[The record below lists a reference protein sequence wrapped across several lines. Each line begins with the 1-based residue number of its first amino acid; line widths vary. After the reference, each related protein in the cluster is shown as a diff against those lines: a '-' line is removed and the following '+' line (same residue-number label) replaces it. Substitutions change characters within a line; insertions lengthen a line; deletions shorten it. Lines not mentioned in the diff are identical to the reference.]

1 MPALESGKRVI
12 PDRFTDATY
21 AYQSGGRGV
30 SSEKVALLEDFVQGS
45 LRPDM
50 TLLLDAPIEVGM
62 ERARNRGKLDRFEEE
77 KMEFF
82 NKVRNKYLERA
93 NLESERFK
101 IVDATQSLDHVQAA
115 IYVLIDRMHA

>member
-12 PDRFTDATY
+12 SDRFTDATY
-21 AYQSGGRGV
+21 AYQSGGREV

-101 IVDATQSLDHVQAA
+101 IVDATQSLDHV
-115 IYVLIDRMHA
+115 HA